1 MSEQCLGLDSMPAK
15 AARLRWLPPCIAM
28 HSARVAGWDDSAS
41 NLHPAQ
47 LASYAFHTSP
57 RSTIGTQ
64 SGDDAGGRWL
74 LLPPGWAGPTYG
86 FPPSRVAESP
96 TRQVGCPLLGRP
108 GGCDV
113 RVQQGCIIGS

>member
-1 MSEQCLGLDSMPAK
+1 MICTRFVVFAQL
-15 AARLRWLPPCIAM
+15 RLLVCFGCHHASQRTAHVLL
-28 HSARVAGWDDSAS
+28 ARVTLLP

-47 LASYAFHTSP
+47 LASCSVHISP